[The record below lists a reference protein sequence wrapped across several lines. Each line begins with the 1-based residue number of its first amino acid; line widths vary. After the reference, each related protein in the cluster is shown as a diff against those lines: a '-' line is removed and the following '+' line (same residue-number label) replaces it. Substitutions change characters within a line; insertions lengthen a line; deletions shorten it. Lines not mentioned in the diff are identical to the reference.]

1 MRVKLN
7 YWAVAT
13 AATASLVASAV
24 YYTVLSGIWLRLRGI
39 HPGTATL
46 TPQAWQ
52 IIGQLGR
59 NLIIA
64 AVLAYLLRRLEAA
77 TRKDAVRIGLL
88 LWFGFEAMAVAGSV
102 LHEGYPVGLYAIH
115 VGDALLS
122 TLVMALILST
132 WRGTRGQVAG
142 KGPAASTASSP
153 LNHLARAKAD
163 ELRSTR

>member
-1 MRVKLN
+1 MRVKLS

-13 AATASLVASAV
+13 AATASLVASAA
-24 YYTVLSGIWLRLRGI
+24 YYTVLGGTWLRLRGI

-64 AVLAYLLRRLEAA
+64 AVLAYFLRRLKAA
-77 TRKDAVRIGLL
+77 TWKDAVRIGLL

-102 LHEGYPVGLYAIH
+102 LHEGYPLGLYAIH
-115 VGDALLS
+115 VGDALLA
-122 TLVMALILST
+122 TLVMALILGT
-132 WRGTRGQVAG
+132 WHRTRGQQA
-142 KGPAASTASSP
+142 KDSPATSITPDRGAHATTQG
-153 LNHLARAKAD
+153 
-163 ELRSTR
+163 LRSAR

>member
-13 AATASLVASAV
+13 AATASLVASAA
-24 YYTVLSGIWLRLRGI
+24 YYTVLGGTWLRLRGI

-64 AVLAYLLRRLEAA
+64 MVLAYFLRRLNTA
-77 TRKDAVRIGLL
+77 TWKDAMRIGLL

-115 VGDALLS
+115 VGDALLG
-122 TLVMALILST
+122 TLVMALILGT
-132 WRGTRGQVAG
+132 WPGTRGQEAG
-142 KGPAASTASSP
+142 NSPAASITPDREA
-153 LNHLARAKAD
+153 HTKTE
-163 ELRSTR
+163 ELRSAR